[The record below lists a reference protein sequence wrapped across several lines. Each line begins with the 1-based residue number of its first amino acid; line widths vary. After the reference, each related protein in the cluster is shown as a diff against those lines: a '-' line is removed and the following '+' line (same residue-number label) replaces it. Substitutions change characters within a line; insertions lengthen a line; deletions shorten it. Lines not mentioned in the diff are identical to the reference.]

1 MNSLEL
7 DDLDFRL
14 LDLLSKDARVS
25 NRKIA
30 AILGVTEGTIR
41 GRIKRLQQENLI
53 RFTAI
58 TNTAYLGSTRLVF
71 LGIEADQA
79 KVKDVAHQIAEIPPI
94 NCVIITLG
102 RYQIL
107 AMGLFKDL
115 DHIWE
120 VANNRLRQVEGVRH
134 VETSVAVRTIKY
146 NDRMARI
153 TRSIE
158 IEDEEEAEEPIGNP
172 E

>member
-1 MNSLEL
+1 MSNLQL
-7 DDLDFRL
+7 DDLDLRL
-14 LDLLSKDARVS
+14 IDLLSQDARVS
-25 NRKIA
+25 NRRIA
-30 AILGVTEGTIR
+30 ADLGVTEGTIR

-58 TNTAYLGSTRLVF
+58 TNTAYLGSPRLVF
-71 LGIEADQA
+71 LGIETEQS
-79 KVKDVAHQIAEIPPI
+79 KVQEVARQIAEIPPI

-102 RYQIL
+102 RYHVL
-107 AMGLFKDL
+107 AMGLFNDL
-115 DHIWE
+115 DDVWE
-120 VANNRLRQVEGVRH
+120 VANNRLRQVDGVRH

-158 IEDEEEAEEPIGNP
+158 IDDEDDGEE
-172 E
+172 

>member
-1 MNSLEL
+1 M
-7 DDLDFRL
+7 
-14 LDLLSKDARVS
+14 
-25 NRKIA
+25 
-30 AILGVTEGTIR
+30 
-41 GRIKRLQQENLI
+41 
-53 RFTAI
+53 
-58 TNTAYLGSTRLVF
+58 
-71 LGIEADQA
+71 
-79 KVKDVAHQIAEIPPI
+79 KDVAHQIAEIPPI

-158 IEDEEEAEEPIGNP
+158 IEDEEEAEEPI
-172 E
+172 